1 LTLQEFGR
9 AIPDF
14 DAALRFNPSNLKIY
28 VNRGVSYM
36 NLGDFDQALRDLNQ
50 AIEIDPSNAQIYI
63 NRAAVYAFQFR
74 DDLAAADAE
83 RSIELGLEPDLALSV
98 LAEVERQR

>member
-1 LTLQEFGR
+1 M
-9 AIPDF
+9 
-14 DAALRFNPSNLKIY
+14 S
-28 VNRGVSYM
+28 
-36 NLGDFDQALRDLNQ
+36 LGDFDQALRDLNQ